1 MVLGIFLILVIGFGI
16 PFASLAGTAG
26 SGSGSGG
33 TGSGSGG
40 FEWRVPNPIGCD
52 GAAGEPPI
60 LCVWQKIYTFIWNIS
75 FPIAT
80 IMILV
85 GAWQILTAGG
95 DPKGFETGKKTILY
109 AVIGLAIVLVATSLP
124 LLIRDILGV

>member
-1 MVLGIFLILVIGFGI
+1 MLRSRFILGMLLILVVGLCV
-16 PFASLAGTAG
+16 PVASLAGSTAG
-26 SGSGSGG
+26 NP
-33 TGSGSGG
+33 TGSGG

-60 LCVWQKIYTFIWNIS
+60 LCVWKKIYTFIWNIS

-95 DPKGFETGKKTILY
+95 EPKGFESGKKTILY

-124 LLIRDILGV
+124 LLIKDILGI